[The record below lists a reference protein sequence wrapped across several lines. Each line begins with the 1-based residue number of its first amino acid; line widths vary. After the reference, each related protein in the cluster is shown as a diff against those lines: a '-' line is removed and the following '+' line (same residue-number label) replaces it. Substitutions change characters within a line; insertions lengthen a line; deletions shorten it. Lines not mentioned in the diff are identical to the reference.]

1 MSRNEG
7 SANLNELPKA
17 PTGIEGFDDITKGGL
32 PKGRPTLVVGGP
44 GSGKTLFAMEF
55 LVNGATKFDEPGV
68 FFSFEET
75 DSELVQN
82 VASLGFDLKTLEANN
97 LLAIDYIKVE
107 ATEIVETGAY
117 DLEGLF
123 IRLGFAIDSIGAK
136 RVVLD
141 TIESIFSAFGNSIT
155 IRTELQRLF
164 RFLKEKGV
172 TAVVTGEKGESKLSR
187 NGLEEYVSD
196 AVIVLDNR
204 VIGNIA
210 TRRMRIIKY
219 RGSSHGSNEYPFLI
233 DDHGFSVLPL
243 TTLGIIAEVSDERVS
258 SGVSDLDVMLGQ
270 KGFFVGSTI
279 LVTGQAGTGKTSLGA
294 EFVRGACSTGKKALF
309 ITFEESP
316 GQVIR
321 NMRSIGIDLEPF
333 VEQGLLRIY
342 ADRASTY
349 GLEMHLVNIHKMVN
363 EHKPEVLVLDPL
375 SSLMAMGEDVEVR
388 STLVSMVD
396 YLKMKG
402 VTSMFTD
409 LRHSEEFTKY
419 SMISSLADAW
429 ILLEDV
435 EANGENNRILR
446 LVKSR
451 GMETS
456 NQIREFRISSN
467 GIDLIPPYI
476 GSSGVLT
483 GSGRYAQ
490 EAKEKAGEV
499 IRSEEIDRLK
509 HNLEQQYKLLEA
521 QKEALQAKYDDTKA
535 DLERKILDEQ
545 RRKNAL
551 ESNRKHLRSVRTG
564 SAKDGAEKNE

>member
-294 EFVRGACSTGKKALF
+294 EFVHGACSTGKKALF

>member
-1 MSRNEG
+1 MS
-7 SANLNELPKA
+7 ELPKA

-32 PKGRPTLVVGGP
+32 PRGRPTLVVGGP

-55 LVNGATKFDEPGV
+55 LVNGATKFNEPGV

-75 DSELVQN
+75 EDELVQN
-82 VASLGFDLKTLEANN
+82 VASLGFNIKTLEAKN

-123 IRLGFAIDSIGAK
+123 VRLGYAIDSIGAK
-136 RVVLD
+136 RVVFD
-141 TIESIFSAFGNSIT
+141 TLESIFSAFGNTIT
-155 IRTELQRLF
+155 VRSELQRLF

-233 DDHGFSVLPL
+233 DDNGFSVLPL
-243 TTLGIIAEVSDERVS
+243 TTLGIVAKVSDERVS
-258 SGVSDLDVMLGQ
+258 SGISDLDVMLGQ

-294 EFVRGACSTGKKALF
+294 EFVRGACSIGKKALF

-349 GLEMHLVNIHKMVN
+349 GLEMHLVNIHKLVK
-363 EHKPEVLVLDPL
+363 EHQPDVLVLDPI
-375 SSLMAMGEDVEVR
+375 SSLMTMGEDVEVR

-409 LRHSEEFTKY
+409 LRHSEEFTQY
-419 SMISSLADAW
+419 SMISSLVDAW
-429 ILLEDV
+429 IMLEDV

-467 GIDLIPPYI
+467 GIDLIPPYV

-490 EAKEKAGEV
+490 EAKEKAEEV
-499 IRSEEIDRLK
+499 VRSEEIDRLK
-509 HNLEQQYKLLEA
+509 HNLEQQYKMLEA

-551 ESNRKHLRSVRTG
+551 ESNRKHLRSMRTVG
-564 SAKDGAEKNE
+564 SKGGADKNE